1 MRNEWH
7 RSGFHMTVR
16 TCHMPALAIPLIPRK
31 REGCGVENASS
42 LEHELADLH
51 PQSFGWAVA
60 CCSYDRIE
68 AEEVLQTSYLK
79 VLSGRARFDRRS
91 SFKTWLFGVIRR
103 TAAEARRRRL
113 LARIFLAR
121 MERYQPQATTPAETS
136 GAPAVLPLLRRLAP
150 RQREVLELV
159 FYQDLSIRE
168 AAAVMGVSLG
178 SARVHYHRG
187 KENLRVALAEQR
199 RRGAG

>member
-1 MRNEWH
+1 
-7 RSGFHMTVR
+7 MTVR
-16 TCHMPALAIPLIPRK
+16 TCHIGVLAAPLIAAK
-31 REGCGVENASS
+31 REGCGVENASC
-42 LEHELADLH
+42 LEHQLADLH
-51 PQSFGWAVA
+51 PKSFGWAVA
-60 CCSYDRIE
+60 CCRYDRFE

-79 VLSGRARFDRRS
+79 VLSGRARFDGRS

-113 LARIFLAR
+113 LGRLFLAR
-121 MERYQPQATTPAETS
+121 WEHLRPQATT
-136 GAPAVLPLLRRLAP
+136 APEPPGDPEVVQLLRGLAA

-168 AAAVMGVSLG
+168 AAAVMNVSLG

-187 KENLRVALAEQR
+187 KENLREALAR
-199 RRGAG
+199 RGRRGAG

>member
-1 MRNEWH
+1 
-7 RSGFHMTVR
+7 MTVR
-16 TCHMPALAIPLIPRK
+16 NCHMRALASPLIPGK
-31 REGCGVENASS
+31 PEGCEVESASS
-42 LEHELADLH
+42 LEHELANLH

-60 CCSYDRIE
+60 CCGYDRIE

-91 SFKTWLFGVIRR
+91 TFKTWLFGVIRR

-113 LARIFLAR
+113 LFAR
-121 MERYQPQATTPAETS
+121 MEREPPEAAPPAEAW
-136 GAPAVLPLLRRLAP
+136 GPPAVLPLLRRLAP

-168 AAAVMGVSLG
+168 AASVMGVSLG

-187 KENLRVALAEQR
+187 KENLRKALAEQG
-199 RRGAG
+199 RRGAR

>member
-1 MRNEWH
+1 
-7 RSGFHMTVR
+7 MTVR
-16 TCHMPALAIPLIPRK
+16 TCHIRPVLAPLIPAK

-51 PQSFGWAVA
+51 PKSFGWAVA
-60 CCSYDRIE
+60 CCRYDRVE

-79 VLSGRARFDRRS
+79 VLSGRAWFDRRS

-103 TAAEARRRRL
+103 TAAEARRRRFL
-113 LARIFLAR
+113 GRLFLAR
-121 MERYQPQATTPAETS
+121 MERLRPDPAAPPAETS
-136 GAPAVLPLLRRLAP
+136 SDPAVLSLLRRLAP

-168 AAAVMGVSLG
+168 AAAVMRVSLG
-178 SARVHYHRG
+178 TARVHYHRG
-187 KENLRVALAEQR
+187 KEKLREALLSRGQ
-199 RRGAG
+199 RGAG